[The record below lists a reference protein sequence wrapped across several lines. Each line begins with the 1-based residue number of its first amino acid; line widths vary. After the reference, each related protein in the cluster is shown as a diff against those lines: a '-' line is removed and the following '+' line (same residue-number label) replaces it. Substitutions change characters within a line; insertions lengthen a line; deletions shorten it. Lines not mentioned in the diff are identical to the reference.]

1 MRHIHLIIIFVF
13 LTIKTRAVPLMD
25 SVVSTTTVAKYSKF
39 EVLVQATAIDP
50 QTINPYNSSEVDM
63 YAIFTSPG
71 GKEYSRDAFW
81 YREYSRCNTCINPTT
96 QGLQDT
102 CGSFNEVPEIYP
114 PNANAYLTDQNTIF
128 PWRVRFA
135 PDATGT
141 WTYIVVA
148 HLPGSGQSDTSAP
161 QFHQIIRENMQ
172 PKNRFLKV

>member
-1 MRHIHLIIIFVF
+1 MKNCLLFGLIVLMIPA
-13 LTIKTRAVPLMD
+13 RAALFN
-25 SVVSTTTVAKYSKF
+25 SVATVTGGSVAKYSKF
-39 EVLVQATAIDP
+39 EVGISLIPVIT
-50 QTINPYNSSEVDM
+50 NPYDPNEVDI

-71 GKEYSRDAFW
+71 GKKYSRDAFW
-81 YREYSRCNTCINPTT
+81 YRDYSRCNTCINPTT

-141 WTYIVVA
+141 WTYFVVA

-172 PKNRFLKV
+172 PKNRFLTV